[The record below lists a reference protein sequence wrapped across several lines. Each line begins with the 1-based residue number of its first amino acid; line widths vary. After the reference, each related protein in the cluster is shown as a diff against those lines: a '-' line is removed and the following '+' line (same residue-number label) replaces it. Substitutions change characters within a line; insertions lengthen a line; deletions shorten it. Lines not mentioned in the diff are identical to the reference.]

1 MSPVT
6 EQWEDVLRTHFALG
20 EELPAVRAAAVF
32 SAESG
37 FFAIAGC
44 DGEDGRRYF
53 RPAADPGGQ
62 LPHAGALDQAALE
75 ALWAA
80 GEETGP
86 APLVRLGEV
95 AWRRENLEQVTDA
108 VTGNELDLVLLREGD
123 RSMWVVR
130 TRQGLCIFALAYG
143 DNDSHVSE
151 ARSFALE
158 FDSFLVGQGY

>member
-37 FFAIAGC
+37 FFAVAGC

-53 RPAADPGGQ
+53 RPAAETGEQP
-62 LPHAGALDQAALE
+62 PHSAASDQACLE
-75 ALWAA
+75 ALWTA
-80 GEETGP
+80 GEEAGP

-95 AWRRENLEQVTDA
+95 VWRRESLEQVKDV

-143 DNDSHVSE
+143 DNEGQVAE
-151 ARSFALE
+151 ARSFALD

>member
-32 SAESG
+32 SADSG
-37 FFAIAGC
+37 FFAVAGC

-53 RPAADPGGQ
+53 RPAADPAGG
-62 LPHAGALDQAALE
+62 LPHAEAVDRAALE
-75 ALWAA
+75 ALWVA
-80 GEETGP
+80 GEENGP
-86 APLVRLGEV
+86 APLVRLGG
-95 AWRRENLEQVTDA
+95 ATWRRESLDQITDA
-108 VTGNELDLVLLREGD
+108 VTGNDLDLVLLREGD

-130 TRQGLCIFALAYG
+130 TRQGLCIFALAHG
-143 DNDSHVSE
+143 DNEGHVAE